1 MPVEEVEGP
10 GIAAEPVEVLT
21 LRPPTRPAGAG
32 PVATAAVEVVEVAA
46 VADAVE
52 EVGAAV
58 ASAGAVVVAVS
69 DAVEEA
75 APPEDDPEDDPPG
88 GGGGGGPVE
97 VDPLAPEHGGWFTGA
112 RPDPCRTEPL
122 ARAVAGKLSEL
133 REAAAA
139 MGPGVSMVED
149 PLRGVARAVAL
160 ALALEGAEDTGGRR
174 SLLGKVQT
182 PEVLDDLAAA
192 RLDRSCAPL
201 LDMALQRARAAGRG
215 AAGPVDKL
223 TRQVDDHAKRRR
235 TQLAVE
241 GAGEREAAQPQ
252 LPAAV
257 AELRVPP
264 EWSVS
269 PQGIR
274 NVADLDRIV
283 AVTDRWVVI
292 VGRSWA
298 PETGEHFV
306 DLMWPT
312 LGGEGTTTKTVP
324 RADIAT
330 PAALRA
336 LAAYGAP
343 LCQDPRW
350 LVGFLGALEAANE
363 GKIPTRVSVRTMG
376 WASLPGGVRVFVLG
390 SEVLGT
396 GGEEVEVLPME
407 GAESAMAGW
416 GRGGSLRGWADAV
429 AEPLQRFP
437 ALGVFYLAALAAPLL
452 EVLDRPSF
460 FVDLAGDTSTGK
472 STALEVA
479 ASVWGSPDARR
490 GVFKSWDATAVGLER
505 TAETLGCLPVLLD
518 DTKVADRNVARNL
531 YRLASGQG
539 KIRGR
544 PDGLRKQGSWRT
556 LVISTGEAPV
566 TERSEDGGTRARV
579 LSLTDPPFPGLPAAE
594 GRAVVQGLS
603 SAAHA
608 HHGHAGR
615 AMVQHLTG
623 ADWGALRAR
632 YGALREGFAGDW
644 ASSGVA
650 VRLAAHAAVLLLAA
664 ELAGDLGLPVPD
676 VVEVETLL
684 RRVAESGAV
693 ESDRPRVALVSLLSW
708 VGSNPGRVFPGHD
721 SDRDP
726 HAGWIA
732 RRLDGGD
739 LAIVGDAARR
749 YLEDMG
755 HDVSS
760 ATRAWGQRG
769 WLEHDGGKLTRA
781 LGFGGY
787 RIRCYRVRA
796 AAVEGV
802 MGDAGGES

>member
-1 MPVEEVEGP
+1 MTESISPAPSALGSPVN
-10 GIAAEPVEVLT
+10 L
-21 LRPPTRPAGAG
+21 
-32 PVATAAVEVVEVAA
+32 
-46 VADAVE
+46 
-52 EVGAAV
+52 
-58 ASAGAVVVAVS
+58 
-69 DAVEEA
+69 
-75 APPEDDPEDDPPG
+75 
-88 GGGGGGPVE
+88 
-97 VDPLAPEHGGWFTGA
+97 DPLAPEHGGWSREGHTTP
-112 RPDPCRTEPL
+112 RPTDPL
-122 ARAVAGKLSEL
+122 AAAVAGKLAEL
-133 REAAAA
+133 REAAATL
-139 MGPGVSMVED
+139 GPGTCLVED
-149 PLRGVARAVAL
+149 PLRGAARGVAL
-160 ALALEGAEDTGGRR
+160 ALALKAAEDLAGRR
-174 SLLGKVQT
+174 AVLAKIQS
-182 PEVLDDLAAA
+182 PEALEDLAAA
-192 RLDRSCAPL
+192 RLDSSCRPL
-201 LDMALQRARAAGRG
+201 LDMALQRARASGRG

-223 TRQVDDHAKRRR
+223 DRQIGGMAKRRR
-235 TQLAVE
+235 RREAVE
-241 GAGEREAAQPQ
+241 RGGGSSGEAPQ
-252 LPAAV
+252 LPEV
-257 AELRVPP
+257 VGGLRVPHP
-264 EWSVS
+264 WTMG
-269 PQGIR
+269 PDGIAR
-274 NVADLDRIV
+274 DVDTDRYTH
-283 AVTDRWVVI
+283 VTDRWLAI
-292 VGRSWA
+292 VGRSRA

-306 DLMWPT
+306 DLAWPA
-312 LGGEGTTTKTVP
+312 LGGCGVTVKTVP
-324 RADIAT
+324 RSVIGS
-330 PAALRA
+330 PAELRG

-343 LCQDPRW
+343 LCQDPRH

-363 GKIPTRVSVRTMG
+363 GLIPTRVSVRTMG
-376 WASLPGGVRVFVLG
+376 WALLPGGVRVFVLG

-396 GGEEVEVLPME
+396 GGEEVEVRPME
-407 GAESAMAGW
+407 GAETAMAGW
-416 GRGGSLRGWADAV
+416 GRGGTRAEWAAAV
-429 AEPLQRFP
+429 AEPLRRFP
-437 ALGVFYLAALAAPLL
+437 ALGVFYLAALASPLL

-518 DTKVADRNVARNL
+518 DTKLADRNVARNL

-579 LSLTDPPFPGLPAAE
+579 LSLTDPPFPGLSAAE

-615 AMVQHLTG
+615 TLVRHLAA

-684 RRVAESGAV
+684 RRVAERGAV

-726 HAGWIA
+726 PGGWLA
-732 RRLDGGD
+732 RRLESGE
-739 LAIVGDAARR
+739 LAVVGEHARR
-749 YLEDMG
+749 YVTENG
-755 HDVSS
+755 HDWAGAV
-760 ATRAWGQRG
+760 RAWEHRG
-769 WLEHDGGKLTRA
+769 WVDRASGLTRSVRFG
-781 LGFGGY
+781 LG
-787 RIRCYRVRA
+787 RARCYVFTQGA
-796 AAVEGV
+796 EAEVL
-802 MGDAGGES
+802 GDAGGDL